1 MAGNGVGEFLA
12 SRPISWSTVAW
23 NEKELTMKS
32 RAISFDRRRILLSF
46 LAMLPVLPGL
56 LRLTPAH
63 ARAQR
68 DPLPSRRSY
77 LSGGA
82 Y

>member
-1 MAGNGVGEFLA
+1 
-12 SRPISWSTVAW
+12 
-23 NEKELTMKS
+23 MKS
-32 RAISFDRRRILLSF
+32 RAISFRRSPPHPALV

-63 ARAQR
+63 AQAQR

>member
-1 MAGNGVGEFLA
+1 
-12 SRPISWSTVAW
+12 
-23 NEKELTMKS
+23 MKS

-46 LAMLPVLPGL
+46 LAMLPGL

>member
-1 MAGNGVGEFLA
+1 
-12 SRPISWSTVAW
+12 
-23 NEKELTMKS
+23 MKS
-32 RAISFDRRRILLSF
+32 RAIPSVDRRRILLSF

-68 DPLPSRRSY
+68 DPLRSRRSY
-77 LSGGA
+77 LGTSTRR
-82 Y
+82 